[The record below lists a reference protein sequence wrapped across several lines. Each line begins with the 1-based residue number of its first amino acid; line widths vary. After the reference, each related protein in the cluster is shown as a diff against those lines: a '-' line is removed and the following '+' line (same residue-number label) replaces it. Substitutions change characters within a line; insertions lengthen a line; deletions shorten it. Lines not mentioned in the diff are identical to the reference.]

1 MLNKMNTF
9 FKFFC
14 YILRNFVVLSLSN
27 SIHQTLLSLPNQ
39 SSLLFNAER
48 DATILQK
55 KVAIFIEQSSSS
67 YILAIILLMSTMIGG
82 SVVVAFGCIS
92 LSLPEMIG
100 GATVMVASLVC
111 IFLLISMIYLIK
123 CLPSKIQ
130 QTITLV
136 NNKTSSLSSFQLL
149 QNAYSKLIYSIIDKE
164 QRIEQLKQEEHHL
177 LLRLQRWQKI
187 AHATQEMHSSSLN
200 NHNLI
205 S

>member
-9 FKFFC
+9 FRFFC
-14 YILRNFVVLSLSN
+14 YILRNSVVLSLSN
-27 SIHQTLLSLPNQ
+27 SIPQTLLSLPNQ

-48 DATILQK
+48 DATVLQK

-67 YILAIILLMSTMIGG
+67 YILAIILLIGTMIGG
-82 SVVVAFGCIS
+82 SIVVAFGCIS
-92 LSLPEMIG
+92 KSLPEMIG
-100 GATVMVASLVC
+100 GMTVMVASLVC

-123 CLPSKIQ
+123 CLPSKVQ

-149 QNAYSKLIYSIIDKE
+149 QDAYSKLIYSIIDKE
-164 QRIEQLKQEEHHL
+164 QRIERLKQEEHRL
-177 LLRLQRWQKI
+177 LLRLQRWQEI
-187 AHATQEMHSSSLN
+187 THATQDMPSSPSN

>member
-1 MLNKMNTF
+1 M
-9 FKFFC
+9 
-14 YILRNFVVLSLSN
+14 VLSLSN
-27 SIHQTLLSLPNQ
+27 SIPQTPLSLPNQ

-48 DATILQK
+48 DATVLQK

-67 YILAIILLMSTMIGG
+67 YILAIILLIGTMIGG
-82 SVVVAFGCIS
+82 SIVVAFGCIS
-92 LSLPEMIG
+92 KSLPEMIG
-100 GATVMVASLVC
+100 GMTVMVASLVC

-123 CLPSKIQ
+123 CLPSKVQ

-149 QNAYSKLIYSIIDKE
+149 QDAYSKLIYSIIDKE
-164 QRIEQLKQEEHHL
+164 QRIERLKQEEHRL
-177 LLRLQRWQKI
+177 LLRLQRWQEI
-187 AHATQEMHSSSLN
+187 THATQEMPSSPSN

>member
-1 MLNKMNTF
+1 
-9 FKFFC
+9 
-14 YILRNFVVLSLSN
+14 
-27 SIHQTLLSLPNQ
+27 
-39 SSLLFNAER
+39 
-48 DATILQK
+48 
-55 KVAIFIEQSSSS
+55 
-67 YILAIILLMSTMIGG
+67 MSTMIGG